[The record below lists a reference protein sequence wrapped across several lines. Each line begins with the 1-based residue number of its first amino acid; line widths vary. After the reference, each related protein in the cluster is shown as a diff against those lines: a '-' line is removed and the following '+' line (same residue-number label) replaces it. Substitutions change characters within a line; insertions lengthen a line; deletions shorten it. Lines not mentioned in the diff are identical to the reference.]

1 RTADPSSL
9 LLRVVYLG
17 SGGVILARG
26 PDVVLTA
33 PLYSNPTAG
42 ELAVQD
48 LTSDHERI
56 DAYLRRY
63 ENELARASL
72 ILSGHTHYD
81 HLRDVP
87 HVMKRWA
94 TRADVPV
101 YGNDA
106 MLLVLAALKPPALYG
121 RLVSVERSIGQSIDV
136 PKSRIRLWP
145 VASEHSPQIPFP
157 KLFG

>member
-1 RTADPSSL
+1 
-9 LLRVVYLG
+9 
-17 SGGVILARG
+17 
-26 PDVVLTA
+26 
-33 PLYSNPTAG
+33 TAG

-81 HLRDVP
+81 HLMDVP

-121 RLVSVERSIGQSIDV
+121 RLVSVERPIGQGIDV

-157 KLFG
+157 KLFGFEVFPAVQLWRGQPEQELTALPTRAGQWAQGRVIAYV

>member
-1 RTADPSSL
+1 GAMLPAWRSAMIVTATALGAVAAGCGYSLTCTRPAYRTADPSSL

-81 HLRDVP
+81 HLMDVP

-106 MLLVLAALKPPALYG
+106 MLLVLAALKPPAL
-121 RLVSVERSIGQSIDV
+121 
-136 PKSRIRLWP
+136 
-145 VASEHSPQIPFP
+145 
-157 KLFG
+157 